1 MPLSAFMPLANDT
14 LMSCMYL
21 RLHAFT
27 HAFRWLAG
35 WYGASV
41 AKIGVVHHIEFAMLH
56 TGPCP
61 LLLWIHATF

>member
-1 MPLSAFMPLANDT
+1 MPLANDT
-14 LMSCMYL
+14 LVSFMYL
-21 RLHAFT
+21 SLQAFT
-27 HAFRWLAG
+27 HAVLWLDG